1 MSLMIN
7 QNITSL
13 NAWRNLNKTDRSMSA
28 TMEKL
33 SSGLRINRA
42 ADDPSGLVT
51 SEQMRAQVVGLKAA
65 IKNSEKGI
73 SMIQT
78 AEAALDKVHGL
89 LDKLRGLALDSANV
103 AANDDNMLAANQA
116 EVTNILDTITRI
128 STNTQ
133 YGTKKLLD
141 GTNSI
146 VGVLDTA
153 GGGVTGMN
161 SIQLASGQS
170 PATLSVTIRETF
182 TPGTPATPDPD
193 SATLTEGTGAVL
205 VDAGDLDVGD
215 YTLTVNGRFEH
226 ATMVDT
232 ALSDGTDSITVG
244 LSSIAWTGSAARNGT
259 WTVAITG
266 GTLEA
271 GVGGLLDVNLT
282 PAGGGGPIATQLSV
296 DGNGDAELV
305 GDLGDDLF
313 EFHFSGFTGDFDG
326 TLSAGTEDYQFSFS
340 VTASTATV
348 TFDGETEELN
358 SLDSDLLGDYAIG
371 GATFDLS
378 GVGYQ
383 GGVNNLTATLT
394 VPEAEPATPDTYTYT
409 AALGAGTEVNV
420 TSNSSVTLTDE
431 NGNRAAVT
439 LGTLTDGTATF
450 EVTDNA
456 LVFQIGANQNQTV
469 KIGIQNVAASQL
481 AVGVAQSHNSGFASL
496 AQIDV
501 TDAAK
506 ATDSLALIDAAIDQI
521 SVIRGNLGAFQA
533 NTLEAN
539 LDSLRVAAENLQASE
554 SVVRDADMAAEM
566 AEFTKYQI
574 MLQAGTAML
583 AQANQIPNNILQL
596 LR

>member
-7 QNITSL
+7 QNITAL

-103 AANDDNMLAANQA
+103 AANDVNMLAANQA

-128 STNTQ
+128 SENTQ

-146 VGVLDTA
+146 VGAVDTA
-153 GGGVTGMN
+153 GGGAASMSGISLAAGQSPETLDVSVVATVTSGAAATPAEATFTAGTSGAALNNDGDGNPEVGSLAVGTYTLTMAGQLDTVSNFAATTAGDGAATGGTGWFAGAADETITITITGINGDTDLTDGATGWTFTAAGSVSGALTGGTVDIAADGSATFTDGSTFSLAVTGM
-161 SIQLASGQS
+161 S
-170 PATLSVTIRETF
+170 
-182 TPGTPATPDPD
+182 
-193 SATLTEGTGAVL
+193 
-205 VDAGDLDVGD
+205 
-215 YTLTVNGRFEH
+215 
-226 ATMVDT
+226 
-232 ALSDGTDSITVG
+232 
-244 LSSIAWTGSAARNGT
+244 GT
-259 WTVAITG
+259 WAANDTI
-266 GTLEA
+266 
-271 GVGGLLDVNLT
+271 
-282 PAGGGGPIATQLSV
+282 SF
-296 DGNGDAELV
+296 DA
-305 GDLGDDLF
+305 
-313 EFHFSGFTGDFDG
+313 
-326 TLSAGTEDYQFSFS
+326 
-340 VTASTATV
+340 TASTATAAL
-348 TFDGETEELN
+348 T
-358 SLDSDLLGDYAIG
+358 DSDSAAVGTTVNLTSASTLAAMTVG
-371 GATFDLS
+371 GASFDLS
-378 GVGYQ
+378 GVAFDAADFAA
-383 GGVNNLTATLT
+383 TASLEVTA
-394 VPEAEPATPDTYTYT
+394 VGAAAGEDTTTYT
-409 AALGAGTEVNV
+409 AALGSGTAVDVEDNG
-420 TSNSSVTLTDE
+420 SVALTDE
-431 NGNRAAVT
+431 NGNKATVAF
-439 LGTLTDGTATF
+439 GTLAEGTATF
-450 EVTDNA
+450 TITDNS

-469 KIGIQNVAASQL
+469 KIGIQDVAADQL
-481 AVGVAQSHNSGFASL
+481 AVGVTQSQGSDFASL
-496 AQIDV
+496 AAIDV

-554 SVVRDADMAAEM
+554 SVVRDTDMAAEM